1 MAGRRL
7 GSVDA
12 DQPGQWLPL
21 AEASQR
27 LGATVD
33 ALRERVRR
41 GQLVARR
48 GNDGLVRVLV
58 SGQPATG
65 QGLAGD
71 HTEAGHEP
79 DGVDVELAFLRD
91 ELAEAR
97 ERAAKAEGALE
108 AMSGRVQD
116 MASQIAKAENRADRL
131 EAALAEARR
140 PWLAKVLEG
149 LRRR

>member
-1 MAGRRL
+1 
-7 GSVDA
+7 VDA
-12 DQPGQWLPL
+12 DQPGQWLTL

-27 LGATVD
+27 LDATVD
-33 ALRERVRR
+33 AHRKRVRR
-41 GQLVARR
+41 GQLEARR

-58 SGQPATG
+58 VGQPLASR
-65 QGLAGD
+65 GLADGQP
-71 HTEAGHEP
+71 EAGHEP
-79 DGVDVELAFLRD
+79 DGLDVELVLLRD

-116 MASQIAKAENRADRL
+116 AASQLAKAEARGDRL
-131 EAALAEARR
+131 EAAPAEARR

-149 LRRR
+149 LKRKG

>member
-1 MAGRRL
+1 
-7 GSVDA
+7 VD
-12 DQPGQWLPL
+12 DGQPGQWLTL

-27 LGATVD
+27 LGASVD
-33 ALRERVRR
+33 ALRKRVRR
-41 GQLVARR
+41 GQLETRR

-58 SGQPATG
+58 VGQPPSGQALADGQPETG
-65 QGLAGD
+65 HGLADGR
-71 HTEAGHEP
+71 T
-79 DGVDVELAFLRD
+79 GVDRLEVELASVRE

-97 ERAAKAEGALE
+97 ERAAKAEGAFE

-116 MASQIAKAENRADRL
+116 AASQLAKAEARADRL

-140 PWLAKVLEG
+140 PWLAKVLDG